1 MKLTKYE
8 YNHKDCD
15 KTGRSYY
22 ANPVERFVFVI
33 LINLAILSL
42 PFGLI
47 FIDKPYNSIYAIII
61 LICISIF
68 SIILEYNPV
77 MIINYIDYI
86 MFNLVFKNNVYKI
99 FVQKLRDYNNILKF
113 EKKLNILNLRT
124 SCVNS
129 KKILFLLKRKGYKK
143 GIICMNKIVLILDNN
158 EKEIIKYNINEFS
171 DLDKFLKFLNENINS

>member
-1 MKLTKYE
+1 MKFTKYE

-22 ANPVERFVFVI
+22 AKPVERFAFVI

-47 FIDKPYNSIYAIII
+47 FIDNPYNIIYAIII

-77 MIINYIDYI
+77 RIINYIDYI
-86 MFNLVFKNNVYKI
+86 MFNLFFKHNVYKI

-113 EKKLNILNLRT
+113 EKRLNISNLRT

-129 KKILFLLKRKGYKK
+129 KKILFLLKRKGYEK
-143 GIICMNKIVLILDNN
+143 GIICMNKIILILDNN
-158 EKEIIKYNINEFS
+158 KKEIIKYNINEFS
-171 DLDKFLKFLNENINS
+171 DLDKFLKFLNKNINN

>member
-8 YNHKDCD
+8 YNHKNCD

-22 ANPVERFVFVI
+22 ANPVERLVFVI

-47 FIDKPYNSIYAIII
+47 FIDNPYNIIYAIIV
-61 LICISIF
+61 LICTLIF
-68 SIILEYNPV
+68 STILEYNPV

-86 MFNLVFKNNVYKI
+86 MFNLFFKNNAYKI
-99 FVQKLRDYNNILKF
+99 FVKELRDYNNILKF

-129 KKILFLLKRKGYKK
+129 KKILFLLKRNY
-143 GIICMNKIVLILDNN
+143 MY
-158 EKEIIKYNINEFS
+158 E
-171 DLDKFLKFLNENINS
+171 